1 MDMIGLPT
9 SYTLSV
15 EFVEGIITVRL
26 NRPQKMNAFTA
37 EMLDELEHIFHFIED
52 QPEIKVMILSTVS
65 DSFFSAGV
73 DLDWFVFLNEDD
85 AIPVSRRFHE
95 VFDLLETLPI
105 PVLSIVKGTCYT
117 AGMEIIYCSDL
128 IFCTPNAKFAQ
139 LEVKYGITPGAG
151 GTQRLIRLVGP
162 LKAKEIIYS
171 GLPIEADE
179 ALRIGL
185 VNHVYESEVIE
196 EKVRQYAKILMKNS
210 TRAIKECKSMI
221 HLATFEN
228 VEGFER
234 EEEVFKENFESK
246 EPEQRLKKVIEKIK
260 EKNRS

>member
-1 MDMIGLPT
+1 MSGI
-9 SYTLSV
+9 SEYETLLV
-15 EFVEGIITVRL
+15 EYKDSIITVKL
-26 NRPQKMNAFTA
+26 NRPHKMNAFTA
-37 EMLDELEHIFHFIED
+37 ELLDELEELFHFIKTN
-52 QPEIKVMILSTVS
+52 PEIEVMILSTVS

-73 DLDWFVFLNEDD
+73 DVNWFVSLKEED
-85 AIPVSRRFHE
+85 AIPVSRRFHH

-105 PVLSIVKGTCYT
+105 PVLTIVKGTCFT
-117 AGMEIIYCSDL
+117 AGMEMIYCSDL

-171 GLPIEADE
+171 GIPIDAQE

-185 VNHVYESEVIE
+185 VNHVYNNDEIE
-196 EKVRQYAKILMKNS
+196 GKVLQFAQTLANNS
-210 TRAIKECKSMI
+210 IRAIKECKSMI
-221 HLATFEN
+221 QLATFEN

-234 EEEVFKENFESK
+234 EEEVFKEDFASL
-246 EPEQRLKKVIEKIK
+246 EPKQRLSKVIEKIK
-260 EKNRS
+260 QKK